1 MTITILRNII
11 AYRGFILSSVKREFQ
26 SRYRNSLLGAIWN
39 ILNPLA
45 MIIVYTVI
53 FSGVMKARIPGI
65 DNSFGY
71 SIYLCSGLLTWGLFS
86 EIVLRS
92 QNTFID
98 NANLLKKITFPRLCL
113 PIVAI
118 LSALVN
124 FLISFSIFLIF
135 LILSGNMPGIEIL
148 SYIPILLV
156 LSLLAIGIGITVGVI
171 NVFFRDAGQLFS
183 IVVQFWFW
191 FTPIVYTSDIL
202 PEKIKNILSY
212 NPMTGIIEACH
223 TVMVKKVWPD
233 WWGLLPALCVGGVFV
248 WFGLSLFRKHSGEIV
263 DEL

>member
-26 SRYRNSLLGAIWN
+26 SRYRNSLLGAVWN

-53 FSGVMKARIPGI
+53 FSGVMKARVPGI

-202 PEKIKNILSY
+202 PGKIKNILSY

-233 WWGLLPALCVGGVFV
+233 WWGLIPALCVGGVFV
-248 WFGLSLFRKHSGEIV
+248 WLGLTLFRKHSGEIV

>member
-26 SRYRNSLLGAIWN
+26 SRYRNSLLGAVWN

-53 FSGVMKARIPGI
+53 FSGVMKARVPGI

-233 WWGLLPALCVGGVFV
+233 WWGLIPALCVGGVFV
-248 WFGLSLFRKHSGEIV
+248 WLGLTLFRKHSGEIV

>member
-53 FSGVMKARIPGI
+53 FSGVMKARVPGI

-233 WWGLLPALCVGGVFV
+233 WWGLIPALFVGGMFV
-248 WFGLSLFRKHSGEIV
+248 WFGLTLFRKHSGEIV

>member
-233 WWGLLPALCVGGVFV
+233 WWGLLPALCVGGIFV

>member
-124 FLISFSIFLIF
+124 FLISFSIFLMF

-212 NPMTGIIEACH
+212 NPMTGVIEACH

>member
-171 NVFFRDAGQLFS
+171 NVFFS
-183 IVVQFWFW
+183 
-191 FTPIVYTSDIL
+191 
-202 PEKIKNILSY
+202 
-212 NPMTGIIEACH
+212 
-223 TVMVKKVWPD
+223 
-233 WWGLLPALCVGGVFV
+233 
-248 WFGLSLFRKHSGEIV
+248 
-263 DEL
+263 